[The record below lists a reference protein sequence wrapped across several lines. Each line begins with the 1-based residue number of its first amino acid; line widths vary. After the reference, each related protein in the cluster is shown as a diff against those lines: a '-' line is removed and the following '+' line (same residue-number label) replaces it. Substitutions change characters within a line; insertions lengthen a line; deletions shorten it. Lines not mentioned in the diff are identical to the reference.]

1 MIFFNFQLVK
11 TVQVGIFLLID
22 EVGLSFLRD
31 FLVGLWLR
39 WLEIDF
45 LLEKVVMGLCFKIW
59 WGVLRSGVGVEI
71 GGFEALEKWGSNV
84 VWLKGFILVIISSII
99 LVFVVGD
106 CGSEGDC
113 DDYKI
118 ED

>member
-1 MIFFNFQLVK
+1 M
-11 TVQVGIFLLID
+11 
-22 EVGLSFLRD
+22 GLSFLRD

-71 GGFEALEKWGSNV
+71 GGFEALEK
-84 VWLKGFILVIISSII
+84 
-99 LVFVVGD
+99 
-106 CGSEGDC
+106 
-113 DDYKI
+113 
-118 ED
+118 